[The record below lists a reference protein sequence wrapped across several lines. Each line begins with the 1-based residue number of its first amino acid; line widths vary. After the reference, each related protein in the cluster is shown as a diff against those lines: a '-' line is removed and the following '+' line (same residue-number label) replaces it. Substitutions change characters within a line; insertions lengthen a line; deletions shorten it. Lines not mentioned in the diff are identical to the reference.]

1 MEQQASAVGF
11 REVDQHG
18 NPVPAG
24 PETPQ
29 AEAGRRPAP
38 TVNPFIAALW
48 LIAAALIG
56 GGAWAITS
64 AMANTMPASGQ
75 VPVSYIVL
83 TFAPYLIVTGVAA
96 VVGLL
101 FWHALQWQRRHL
113 QPL

>member
-1 MEQQASAVGF
+1 MDQQASAVGF

-18 NPVPAG
+18 NPIPAG
-24 PETPQ
+24 LETLQ
-29 AEAGRRPAP
+29 AEAGRRPVP
-38 TVNPFIAALW
+38 SVNPFIVALW

-56 GGAWAITS
+56 GGAWAIAS
-64 AMANTMPASGQ
+64 AMANSMPVNGQ

-101 FWHALQWQRRHL
+101 FWHALQWQRRRS
-113 QPL
+113 QAC